1 MIHYPLA
8 CKIVGMREIAKK
20 VSWDARRIKAL
31 REHLEMSQSL
41 MAGQMGIR
49 QQTVSEWEL
58 GQYEPRG
65 ASARLLSIIADRSGF
80 KYDAGGK

>member
-1 MIHYPLA
+1 ME
-8 CKIVGMREIAKK
+8 KAKK
-20 VSWDARRIKAL
+20 APGWDAGRIKAL
-31 REHLEMSQSL
+31 REHLELSQAL

>member
-1 MIHYPLA
+1 MEKEKRGP
-8 CKIVGMREIAKK
+8 G
-20 VSWDARRIKAL
+20 WDARRIKAL
-31 REHLEMSQSL
+31 REHLDMSQAA

-58 GQYEPRG
+58 GQYQPRG

-80 KYDAGGK
+80 KYDAAGM

>member
-1 MIHYPLA
+1 LKRYTLA

-31 REHLEMSQSL
+31 REHLEMSQAL

-49 QQTVSEWEL
+49 QQTISEWEL

>member
-1 MIHYPLA
+1 ME
-8 CKIVGMREIAKK
+8 KAKK
-20 VSWDARRIKAL
+20 GPGWDAGRIKAL

-41 MAGQMGIR
+41 MAEQMGIR

-80 KYDAGGK
+80 KYDANGK

>member
-1 MIHYPLA
+1 MEKA
-8 CKIVGMREIAKK
+8 KREPG
-20 VSWDARRIKAL
+20 WDAGRIKAL
-31 REHLEMSQSL
+31 REHLDMTQAG

-65 ASARLLSIIADRSGF
+65 ASARLLSIMADRSGF

>member
-1 MIHYPLA
+1 
-8 CKIVGMREIAKK
+8 MREVAKK
-20 VSWDARRIKAL
+20 VSWNARRIKAL
-31 REHLEMSQSL
+31 REHLEMSQAL

>member
-1 MIHYPLA
+1 ME
-8 CKIVGMREIAKK
+8 KAKK
-20 VSWDARRIKAL
+20 GSWDARRIKAL
-31 REHLEMSQSL
+31 REHMDMSQAV

-65 ASARLLSIIADRSGF
+65 ASARLLSIVAERSGF
-80 KYDAGGK
+80 KYNAGSK

>member
-1 MIHYPLA
+1 MTHYPIT
-8 CKIVGMREIAKK
+8 CKIVSMREVAKK
-20 VSWDARRIKAL
+20 VSWNARRIKAL
-31 REHLEMSQSL
+31 REHLEMSQAL

-65 ASARLLSIIADRSGF
+65 ASARLLSMIADRSGF